1 MAKHLLITGFEPF
14 GGESINPSW
23 ETVKQLPQTLGDW
36 CVHKLQIP
44 VVFGLAADAVWKA
57 AEERKPDVII
67 CVGQAGGRGSITP
80 EQVAINLRNGTDNAG
95 VSHCDSPCVEGG
107 PNAYFTTLPV
117 RAMVEAMQAAEIP
130 ASISYSA
137 GTYVCNDTLY
147 TLLQRFAD
155 TDTKVGFVHIPYL
168 PQQAKENAPS
178 LPLETM
184 VQALE
189 KAILALD

>member
-1 MAKHLLITGFEPF
+1 MNKHLLITGFDPF

-23 ETVKQLPQTLGDW
+23 EAVKQLPETLGNW
-36 CVHKLQIP
+36 CIHKLQIP
-44 VVFGLAADAVWKA
+44 LVFGLAADTVWKA
-57 AEERKPDVII
+57 AEEIKPDVII

-95 VSHCDSPCVEGG
+95 VSYLDAAAVEGG
-107 PNAYFTTLPV
+107 PNAYFTTLPI
-117 RAMVEAMQAAEIP
+117 RAMVAAMQTADIP
-130 ASISYSA
+130 AAVSYSA

-147 TLLQRFAD
+147 TLLHRFAD
-155 TDTKVGFVHIPYL
+155 ADTQVGFIHIPYL
-168 PQQAKENAPS
+168 PQQAKENTPS
-178 LPLETM
+178 LPLDTM